1 MGFNVKGDPNNP
13 TYKTRYVAKGFS
25 QIEGVDCTE
34 TFSPTARIRDSS
46 NPHADCSRR
55 KPDPSP
61 KGCKECLPPS
71 TNRWRCLCNT
81 TCWLHSRREVWKL
94 NKSLYGL
101 KQSGRN
107 WHTML
112 HKYLLELNFN
122 PSSADACLYIK
133 RDNGETMILLIWV
146 DDIIIAGSSNLAI
159 DSIKQKLSSKF
170 VFLDHSLESNSPNTK
185 DVSPCLN
192 QFTLKMC

>member
-1 MGFNVKGDPNNP
+1 MQIAADENLILHQRDVKSVYLQAPIDEDV
-13 TYKTRYVAKGFS
+13 YVT
-25 QIEGVDCTE
+25 Q
-34 TFSPTARIRDSS
+34 P
-46 NPHADCSRR
+46 ADYTVEE
-55 KPDPSP
+55 K
-61 KGCKECLPPS
+61 
-71 TNRWRCLCNT
+71 
-81 TCWLHSRREVWKL
+81 VWKL

>member
-1 MGFNVKGDPNNP
+1 MIQTTQP
-13 TYKTRYVAKGFS
+13 TRQDTS
-25 QIEGVDCTE
+25 QRASVRSKEL
-34 TFSPTARIRDSS
+34 TARKHSHPQHEYETVRTLMQIAADENLILHQRDVKSAYLQA
-46 NPHADCSRR
+46 PIDEDVYVTQPADYTVEE
-55 KPDPSP
+55 K
-61 KGCKECLPPS
+61 
-71 TNRWRCLCNT
+71 
-81 TCWLHSRREVWKL
+81 VWKL

-146 DDIIIAGSSNLAI
+146 NDIIIAGSSNLAI